1 MRNIFFVFLFV
12 FQWITAQ
19 EDARIFFTDKPNAQ
33 FYMNNPLSMLTQR
46 ALDRR
51 IAQNI
56 PLTLNDVP
64 LESSYRDAVINA
76 NGIVYKAESKWMN
89 CIHVRGSVQDIQAL
103 LSLPFVHH
111 IEFANP
117 ALNAKSNSASLN
129 QLSTYKTNEVQ
140 TSYNYGNATT
150 QIQMLNTQVLH
161 QANFTGTGK
170 VIAVLDS
177 GFLGVNTAA
186 PFQRLFTNNLLL
198 GGYNYVSQ
206 SSDIFSLHNHGTLV
220 LSAMGAYS
228 EGQLVGTAPS
238 ASYYLFITEDVV
250 EENPVEESYWV
261 QAAEEAD
268 RLGADIITSSLGY
281 FQYDNLNYSYTYASM
296 TGDSAFASKGVN
308 IAFSKGMLVV
318 VSAGN
323 SGNSTE
329 PHVGVPA
336 EATHALAVGAVDS
349 AEFRASF
356 SSIGP
361 SFDGRIKPDVM
372 ALGVG
377 SAVANPQGNFT
388 YVSGTSLACPILSG
402 SIACLWSAFP
412 QLTNQQVLDL
422 VKQSADRFTNPNNQ
436 YGYGIPDFNLAYANA
451 LHSVSF
457 MDSQFQIAPN
467 PVGDQFAVHGLSSVA
482 TLQLVNALGQIVLEH
497 EIHPNENIV
506 VVDAIPSGI
515 YSYQIKQNHHVITGK
530 IIKK

>member
-1 MRNIFFVFLFV
+1 
-12 FQWITAQ
+12 
-19 EDARIFFTDKPNAQ
+19 
-33 FYMNNPLSMLTQR
+33 
-46 ALDRR
+46 
-51 IAQNI
+51 
-56 PLTLNDVP
+56 
-64 LESSYRDAVINA
+64 
-76 NGIVYKAESKWMN
+76 
-89 CIHVRGSVQDIQAL
+89 
-103 LSLPFVHH
+103 
-111 IEFANP
+111 
-117 ALNAKSNSASLN
+117 
-129 QLSTYKTNEVQ
+129 
-140 TSYNYGNATT
+140 
-150 QIQMLNTQVLH
+150 
-161 QANFTGTGK
+161 
-170 VIAVLDS
+170 
-177 GFLGVNTAA
+177 
-186 PFQRLFTNNLLL
+186 
-198 GGYNYVSQ
+198 
-206 SSDIFSLHNHGTLV
+206 
-220 LSAMGAYS
+220 
-228 EGQLVGTAPS
+228 
-238 ASYYLFITEDVV
+238 
-250 EENPVEESYWV
+250 
-261 QAAEEAD
+261 
-268 RLGADIITSSLGY
+268 
-281 FQYDNLNYSYTYASM
+281 M